1 MGINH
6 RGFHITMPEQL
17 LNCPNIVAIFQQMR
31 RKRVSKGMAAWAF
44 GLINALWIAFLYFNK
59 KSHEKELIE
68 VKQSFDLDL
77 ERRKKVFEMKASQY
91 ESYFR
96 HIDAIHN
103 KHQTDYQ
110 NIFVPI
116 MNEFMA
122 SYLEASN
129 QNNEEE
135 ATRATITFS
144 EKISKITQDGFQ
156 ELGVIESETNSLRLT
171 ASDEVAVLLDEI
183 KDLYSILFTLS
194 GKMMSDLVEITIHNN
209 QALAEE
215 NQNEIMQ
222 VGEKLKSKAI
232 QLREQMRNDLK
243 QI

>member
-1 MGINH
+1 MEEILK
-6 RGFHITMPEQL
+6 IIAEKPDY
-17 LNCPNIVAIFQQMR
+17 
-31 RKRVSKGMAAWAF
+31 AAWAF
-44 GLINALWIAFLYFNK
+44 GAVNALWIAFHYFNK
-59 KSHEKELIE
+59 KSHEKELIK

-103 KHQTDYQ
+103 KHQVDYQ
-110 NIFVPI
+110 DVFAPI

-129 QNNEEE
+129 RNDEEE
-135 ATRATITFS
+135 ATRATIRFS
-144 EKISKITQDGFQ
+144 EKISKITRDGFQ

-171 ASDEVAVLLDEI
+171 ASDEVAILLDEM
-183 KDLYSILFTLS
+183 KELYNQLFGLS
-194 GKMMSDLVEITIHNN
+194 GKMMSDLVQITMHND
-209 QALAEE
+209 QALAEK
-215 NQNEIMQ
+215 NQADLMQ
-222 VGEKLKSKAI
+222 VGEQAKEKAT